1 VSLQPEFSHFGRYR
15 VIREI
20 GRGAMGVVYEAEDET
35 LQRQVAVKTMVL
47 SDDAEERIEHEAR
60 FRQEAKAA
68 AGLNHPNVITV
79 YDMGREG
86 DWLYIAMELLRG
98 QELRELMNA
107 GTLQLPTAVDLIS
120 QVASGLGAAHMRGIV
135 HRDVKPSNI
144 MVMNGRHAKIM
155 DFGVARMQVSEVK
168 TQTGV
173 MLGSPKYMAP
183 EQVEGRGVD
192 SRSDIFALGAVLYE
206 TVTGSA
212 PFSGNDLGT
221 LMFDIVN
228 GEPIPPSQRNP
239 AVPVELDRIV
249 AKALRKAPADR
260 YQDADLLAHE
270 LAQCAAHLTAG
281 AVRAGSFSPAATIS
295 GRVSYSEAPTMP
307 GRVPPPK
314 VEDPERTLARAR
326 APAAAPAAAQG
337 AFDRTLVSVPPDS
350 GPASIPSGY
359 DSSPASIPPD
369 SDLMS
374 IPSPFDATLSS
385 VAADDGPT
393 LAPAAQGGGRNR
405 ATRPSFPLDTAFDS
419 IAAVQRMAAGAVSAA
434 PAVSVIPQPP
444 EPGEKGLPAWAWP
457 AAYGVA
463 ALLALVIAFV

>member
-1 VSLQPEFSHFGRYR
+1 MSLQPEFSNFGRYR
-15 VIREI
+15 VVKEI

-35 LQRQVAVKTMVL
+35 LQRQVAVKTMLL
-47 SDDAEERIEHEAR
+47 SDDAEERIQHEAR

-107 GTLQLPTAVDLIS
+107 GTLRLPVAVDLIS

-135 HRDVKPSNI
+135 HRDIKPSNV
-144 MVMNGRHAKIM
+144 MVMNARHAKIM

-192 SRSDIFALGAVLYE
+192 SRSDIFALGSVLYE
-206 TVTGSA
+206 CVTGTS
-212 PFSGNDLGT
+212 PFSGSDLGT
-221 LMFDIVN
+221 LLYDIVN
-228 GEPIPPSQRNP
+228 GEPVPPSQRNP
-239 AVPVELDRIV
+239 AVPADLDRIV
-249 AKALRKAPADR
+249 AKALRKAPGDR

-281 AVRAGSFSPAATIS
+281 AIRAGTFSPAATIS
-295 GRVSYSEAPTMP
+295 GRVSYSEAPTIP
-307 GRVPPPK
+307 GRIPAPV
-314 VEDPERTLARAR
+314 VQDPDRTVARAR
-326 APAAAPAAAQG
+326 SPVPATTADSG
-337 AFDRTLVSVPPDS
+337 FDATLVSVPPDS
-350 GPASIPSGY
+350 GPASVPSGY
-359 DSSPASIPPD
+359 DSAPLSVPPD
-369 SDLMS
+369 SDLHS
-374 IPSPFDATLSS
+374 IPANFDATLAS

-393 LAPAAQGGGRNR
+393 LAPLPDGGQRRVN
-405 ATRPSFPLDTAFDS
+405 RPSFPLDTAFDS
-419 IAAVQRMAAGAVSAA
+419 IAALQRLASGAASSEPPVAAV
-434 PAVSVIPQPP
+434 PP
-444 EPGEKGLPAWAWP
+444 EPEEKPALPAWAWP
-457 AAYGVA
+457 AAYGAAVLVA
-463 ALLALVIAFV
+463 LAIAFI